1 MMQAERRDRL
11 LPPRNDNHRPSI
23 HSKTAALLREQH
35 ASGSQTARPIAVD
48 ERSSADPARSRR
60 TTAISREPAAR
71 CGGTHVRRHA
81 PAMGEGQGPTPW
93 LFSSTKRPIHE
104 KKGGEA
110 TTTLFFSCWVGFLM
124 TTHVVNERETD
135 WRGNGEI
142 LAVPHPQSS
151 CACPGACE
159 FALCSPAAPAH
170 LRGRAV
176 GSRPLTRRW
185 LWAYSLLRMRIL
197 CSSL

>member
-1 MMQAERRDRL
+1 MMQAERRERL

-71 CGGTHVRRHA
+71 CGGTHGRRHA

-93 LFSSTKRPIHE
+93 LFSSQRAAFVKKKRR
-104 KKGGEA
+104 
-110 TTTLFFSCWVGFLM
+110 LGFK
-124 TTHVVNERETD
+124 H
-135 WRGNGEI
+135 
-142 LAVPHPQSS
+142 
-151 CACPGACE
+151 
-159 FALCSPAAPAH
+159 F
-170 LRGRAV
+170 
-176 GSRPLTRRW
+176 
-185 LWAYSLLRMRIL
+185 
-197 CSSL
+197 

>member
-71 CGGTHVRRHA
+71 CGGTHGRRHA
-81 PAMGEGQGPTPW
+81 PAMGEAGADPMGMA
-93 LFSSTKRPIHE
+93 LFLNE
-104 KKGGEA
+104 EA
-110 TTTLFFSCWVGFLM
+110 DS
-124 TTHVVNERETD
+124 
-135 WRGNGEI
+135 
-142 LAVPHPQSS
+142 
-151 CACPGACE
+151 
-159 FALCSPAAPAH
+159 
-170 LRGRAV
+170 
-176 GSRPLTRRW
+176 
-185 LWAYSLLRMRIL
+185 
-197 CSSL
+197 

>member
-1 MMQAERRDRL
+1 MTQARARGPVTHVEAGDMMQAERRDRL

-35 ASGSQTARPIAVD
+35 AGGSQTARPIAVD

-71 CGGTHVRRHA
+71 CGGTHGRRHA

-124 TTHVVNERETD
+124 TTHVVPAPGRPPT
-135 WRGNGEI
+135 RS
-142 LAVPHPQSS
+142 VPYY
-151 CACPGACE
+151 
-159 FALCSPAAPAH
+159 
-170 LRGRAV
+170 
-176 GSRPLTRRW
+176 PLTVQLYTEYFTLRYHSISDYNTATVRS
-185 LWAYSLLRMRIL
+185 LQVSSLL
-197 CSSL
+197 

>member
-35 ASGSQTARPIAVD
+35 AGGSQTARPIAVD

-71 CGGTHVRRHA
+71 CGGTHGRRHA

-124 TTHVVNERETD
+124 TTHVVTCRFLTLLTAPAGQPKMCI
-135 WRGNGEI
+135 RCG
-142 LAVPHPQSS
+142 
-151 CACPGACE
+151 
-159 FALCSPAAPAH
+159 PAAT
-170 LRGRAV
+170 L
-176 GSRPLTRRW
+176 SRLLLSVHRNPYV
-185 LWAYSLLRMRIL
+185 YSHDIFTLHV
-197 CSSL
+197 SD